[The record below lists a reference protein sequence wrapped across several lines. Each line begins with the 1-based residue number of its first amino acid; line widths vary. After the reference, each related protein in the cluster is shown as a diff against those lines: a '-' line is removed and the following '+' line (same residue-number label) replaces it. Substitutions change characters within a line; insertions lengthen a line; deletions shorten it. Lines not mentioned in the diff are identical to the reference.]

1 MCPRFLFLA
10 FTAAVAVFA
19 ATLSPL
25 GARAGD
31 LIPETAAAQHGLT
44 RPWFA
49 QVGVDS
55 GQGQLRDLV
64 LYKNVLYAQT
74 NKAVVHAI
82 DAETGKTLWC
92 KQVGNP
98 RYPSLPPDANR
109 DLLAVINSSGCTCSI
124 DLPAICS
131 TSAKS
136 KTRSMPVPS

>member
-1 MCPRFLFLA
+1 M
-10 FTAAVAVFA
+10 
-19 ATLSPL
+19 
-25 GARAGD
+25 
-31 LIPETAAAQHGLT
+31 IPETAAAEHGLT

-49 QVGVDS
+49 QVGVDP

-64 LYKNVLYAQT
+64 LYKDVLYVQT

-98 RYPSLPPDANR
+98 RVSELPPDANR
-109 DLLAVINSSGCTCSI
+109 DLLAVINGARLYVLDRLTG
-124 DLPAICS
+124 DLLDQ
-131 TSAKS
+131 AKS